1 MSKKTISARFDERAA
16 WELEFLKSSLGT
28 KATEVLIA
36 AVHLLYEEQS
46 QKNQKKTA
54 FDFLKETGFIGGTEG
69 GENDSVDYKNYIH
82 ERIKK
87 KL

>member
-1 MSKKTISARFDERAA
+1 MRGPLGSWS
-16 WELEFLKSSLGT
+16 LEFSLGT

-46 QKNQKKTA
+46 QNKQEDKNPS
-54 FDFLKETGFIGGTEG
+54 FDFLKETGISLGGTEG